1 MRSNFIN
8 KIFVIIFLLLI
19 QNISYSAE
27 TFNFDVT
34 EVEILE
40 NGNVFKG
47 SKRGL
52 ITTGG
57 GIKLEADNFNYNKNS
72 NVLKASGKVKIED
85 SIYNYLLFSD
95 QITYLRN
102 ENIIFETGFGRV
114 TLGLGEIEYV
124 CIDPSKYFSTKSRI

>member
-57 GIKLEADNFNYNKNS
+57 GIKLEADYFKYNKTN
-72 NVLKASGKVKIED
+72 
-85 SIYNYLLFSD
+85 
-95 QITYLRN
+95 
-102 ENIIFETGFGRV
+102 
-114 TLGLGEIEYV
+114 
-124 CIDPSKYFSTKSRI
+124 